1 MTRFTRILLFA
12 PLAIVG
18 PLGCADQ
25 DLVMDV
31 QRCSEVQRLAV
42 LPFADGPGPS
52 GLNSGSAVAGFVL
65 DCLVQGGRY
74 QLVERSRLKAIMD
87 ERELQAADL
96 IDPATAAEV
105 GKAAGVDAVI
115 TGSVSQ
121 YDSDKTVVYIHII
134 PVITR
139 SYRVGATV
147 RIIDV
152 NDGMIIYANSESG
165 SSGSNYTEA
174 GKKAIDKAFKPL
186 FAKVRR
192 SVG

>member
-1 MTRFTRILLFA
+1 MTRFTKTLVFA
-12 PLAIVG
+12 SLAIVG

-31 QRCSEVQRLAV
+31 QRCSQVQRVAV
-42 LPFADGPGPS
+42 LPFADGPGPNAI
-52 GLNSGSAVAGFVL
+52 NSGNAVAGFVL

-121 YDSDKTVVYIHII
+121 YDYDKTTVYIYIV
-134 PVITR
+134 PVT
-139 SYRVGATV
+139 SWKYCVGATV

-152 NDGMIIYANSESG
+152 NDGTIIYANSESG